1 MAALTLTLP
10 KLDAKPAHPPETRLA
25 KVAAWLADIG
35 RRDPVAAAQLM
46 GDALAATNR
55 VDMTDARRMELA
67 EAYWNAATQLWPRL
81 ERTVLA
87 APHPLTGPPL
97 EAAKAALTLAQ
108 ELSTA
113 YKHLLAREAGK
124 RISLGGSRLAG
135 ALIHRCLQCFARV
148 LASSYQSYSPVPPY
162 TWLDAHAVYAYA
174 RARNLHLNAI
184 PGDAA
189 EATPER
195 IYVQALLLAL
205 ANPYGFHP
213 GQLGTV
219 LVYLQTHSHWAKLTD
234 VAPVHRLAKSVAIV
248 PAGHDFPPFS
258 ANKGGAMDGAR
269 LYLLTFDLA
278 FQLQEELRA
287 LETGGK
293 VPADVG
299 RDVASRQAY
308 IALFAA
314 PAAPMG
320 DPARAPVQPPA
331 VARPGRHVRRV
342 RRGVAVQQGPARR
355 RLAAA
360 AARRP
365 AADDALPGHQ
375 PHARGLRAAPD
386 RHDARVAAHR
396 RARVAARRGA
406 PDAAARRRALVPQHA
421 QGHRARVR
429 LRASGRSR
437 RGRRGGRRGRREPGA
452 GAGHRAARG
461 HRGRGTP
468 PQVVVPGRP
477 VPARAGGLAASRAAR
492 RHRRADQARRPGP
505 GYEIHEFVPVE

>member
-10 KLDAKPAHPPETRLA
+10 KLDQKPAHPPETRLA
-25 KVAAWLADIG
+25 KVAAWLDDIG

-67 EAYWNAATQLWPRL
+67 EAYWNAAMQLWPRL

-205 ANPYGFHP
+205 ANPVRLPSGP
-213 GQLGTV
+213 
-219 LVYLQTHSHWAKLTD
+219 
-234 VAPVHRLAKSVAIV
+234 APHR
-248 PAGHDFPPFS
+248 
-258 ANKGGAMDGAR
+258 AR
-269 LYLLTFDLA
+269 L
-278 FQLQEELRA
+278 
-287 LETGGK
+287 
-293 VPADVG
+293 PAD
-299 RDVASRQAY
+299 
-308 IALFAA
+308 AL
-314 PAAPMG
+314 
-320 DPARAPVQPPA
+320 
-331 VARPGRHVRRV
+331 
-342 RRGVAVQQGPARR
+342 
-355 RLAAA
+355 
-360 AARRP
+360 
-365 AADDALPGHQ
+365 ALGQ
-375 PHARGLRAAPD
+375 
-386 RHDARVAAHR
+386 AHR
-396 RARVAARRGA
+396 RRAGPPAREIGRDRARGPRLPAVLGQQGRRDGRRPPLPAHVRPRVPAAGGAARARDRREGCRPTSGA
-406 PDAAARRRALVPQHA
+406 T
-421 QGHRARVR
+421 
-429 LRASGRSR
+429 SR
-437 RGRRGGRRGRREPGA
+437 RGRPTSRFCSASCANGRSRPRASSTACRRAPGSSCASGSPGRGSTARGG
-452 GAGHRAARG
+452 
-461 HRGRGTP
+461 P
-468 PQVVVPGRP
+468 P
-477 VPARAGGLAASRAAR
+477 ASRRRCCPAACR
-492 RHRRADQARRPGP
+492 R
-505 GYEIHEFVPVE
+505 